1 MDTIWLTLIVCAPP
15 GLSKLSLIP
24 CVVEIA
30 SLKIY
35 SDDPSSIPP
44 SEPPTT
50 TEPSTTFEPPT
61 TTEPSTTFEP
71 PTTTEQPTTTDTV
84 SSSSPPT
91 STSSSVTPSC
101 LSTYT
106 SAAGDTCDT
115 LDKTYHLVSGT
126 IKQVNQ
132 FLDCG
137 NIWTSTSICIPDG
150 PYNAPTCKSTYVSA
164 AGDTCSSIETK
175 FNLVEG
181 TTKTAN
187 SFLTCTGIWA
197 HTQICIPDGPYR
209 QTACKTT
216 YISMAGDTCVTIDNE
231 FNLIDG
237 TTKSANPFLTCSDI
251 WTATPICIPDGPYK
265 TSYEPNCATQ
275 TYRSLAGETWCVKWS
290 EYYCDL

>member
-1 MDTIWLTLIVCAPP
+1 MSSPDWEDLLLNLRNRGWTQFDSCLLYVLPP
-15 GLSKLSLIP
+15 GLWKLSLIS

-44 SEPPTT
+44 SEPPTP
-50 TEPSTTFEPPT
+50 TET
-61 TTEPSTTFEP
+61 
-71 PTTTEQPTTTDTV
+71 
-84 SSSSPPT
+84 SSSPPT
-91 STSSSVTPSC
+91 SPAPTSSSVTPSC

-132 FLDCG
+132 FLDCS
-137 NIWTSTSICIPDG
+137 NIWTWTPICIPDG
-150 PYNAPTCKSTYVSA
+150 PYDAPTCKSTYVSVT
-164 AGDTCSSIETK
+164 GDTCSSIETK

-181 TTKTAN
+181 TIKAAN
-187 SFLTCTGIWA
+187 SFLTCIDIWA

-216 YISMAGDTCVTIDNE
+216 YISMAGDTCVTIDSE

-237 TTKSANPFLTCSDI
+237 TTKSVNPFLTCSDI

-275 TYRSLAGETWCVKWS
+275 TYKSCAGETWCVKWS
-290 EYYCDL
+290 ECYCDL